1 MENHDITLKNLSII
15 ALMVTGFFLWMKVD
29 FSFSYSKGF
38 DYRASFVKNLERNP
52 TAEDTHVETVTLQKI
67 KTEYRP
73 NLEVFEN
80 KRAQASLNVVEDR
93 SEKNSPHEVV
103 RESNFE
109 ATRNEITKFMTE
121 GRTDE
126 ALELARKR
134 LEENVPSSNEM
145 VYMGFLHDFIM
156 QNTHDP
162 EEQYSLTYSSI
173 KNAQDKNIRKQ
184 FIQKFA
190 VYQPEM
196 AEDMKREIQ
205 SSGLSI

>member
-1 MENHDITLKNLSII
+1 
-15 ALMVTGFFLWMKVD
+15 MVAGFFLWMKVD

-38 DYRASFVKNLERNP
+38 DYRASFLKNPERNP
-52 TAEDTHVETVTLQKI
+52 TAEENHVERVTLQKI

-73 NLEVFEN
+73 NLAVFEN

-93 SEKNSPHEVV
+93 SEENSPREVV

-109 ATRNEITKFMTE
+109 ATRNELTKFMAE

-126 ALELARKR
+126 ALDLARKR

-196 AEDMKREIQ
+196 AEDLKREIQ

>member
-15 ALMVTGFFLWMKVD
+15 GLIVAGFFLWMKVD
-29 FSFSYSKGF
+29 FSFSYSKEFNDRG
-38 DYRASFVKNLERNP
+38 SFQRNP
-52 TAEDTHVETVTLQKI
+52 TAEDNHVERVSLQKF
-67 KTEYRP
+67 KPEYKP
-73 NLEVFEN
+73 NLKVFES
-80 KRAQASLNVVEDR
+80 KGTKSSLNVIEDH
-93 SEKNSPHEVV
+93 SEENSPHEVM
-103 RESNFE
+103 RESHFE
-109 ATRNEITKFMTE
+109 TTRNEITKFMAE

-134 LEENVPSSNEM
+134 LEENVPSTSEM

-184 FIQKFA
+184 FFQKFS

-196 AEDMKREIQ
+196 AENMKQEIQ
-205 SSGLSI
+205 SSGLLL